1 MMSENGLSSKRIGL
15 GVLAV
20 ALWVG
25 TTVLSFLEIRTV
37 REILLRV
44 YAHFA
49 ATYGFYGR
57 DYWGGQAVSIAALF
71 AMAIVCIGVIIGCG
85 EYHLKH
91 FGDPKSWRLFGWTIS
106 AELSIFVLALFV

>member
-1 MMSENGLSSKRIGL
+1 MMSENGLASKRTGL

-25 TTVLSFLEIRTV
+25 TSVLIFLEILTV
-37 REILLRV
+37 REIVLRV

-49 ATYGFYGR
+49 VTYGFYGR
-57 DYWGGQAVSIAALF
+57 SYWGSQALSIASLLV
-71 AMAIVCIGVIIGCG
+71 MAIVCIGVMIGCG
-85 EYHLKH
+85 EYHIRH

-106 AELSIFVLALFV
+106 AELSILVLAMFV